1 MRRTVLVVLATFL
14 MIMTVNIG
22 RSLPPALAAP
32 QRQQHPDEP
41 PPPDPALQK
50 MQKEAEKQ
58 RNEQRQSDL
67 QRDADQ
73 LYKLA
78 GELKRSVD
86 STNKNVL
93 SLEGLR
99 KTEEIQKLAKDLHDK
114 MKAEGYATP
123 IQ

>member
-1 MRRTVLVVLATFL
+1 MRRTVLVVLATFVVV
-14 MIMTVNIG
+14 MTVNIG
-22 RSLPPALAAP
+22 RSLPKALAAP
-32 QRQQHPDEP
+32 QRQQHRDEP
-41 PPPDPALQK
+41 PPLDPALQK

-73 LYKLA
+73 LYRLA
-78 GELKRSVD
+78 GELKKSVD

-93 SLEGLR
+93 SLEVLR
-99 KTEEIQKLAKDLHDK
+99 KTEEIQKLAKSVHDK
-114 MKAEGYATP
+114 MKAEGYATT